1 MIGSND
7 KSGAILKDKELV
19 ELVCRAQDG
28 DREAVAR
35 LSELAAERLLPYIH
49 RLTLN
54 YDVAQDILQEILL
67 HLVKSLS
74 DLKQQESFWSWI
86 FRMAR
91 GKVQHYYRDRG
102 REKDIMMRT
111 FREGWNRCQDSNLT
125 GYDYVLHKEL
135 SEIIV
140 GVVGKLNIN
149 QRTVLALRCYEDMPY
164 SQIAEVMKCK
174 EMAARVLFYRAK
186 RLMRKGLIRRGFSKE
201 HLVLAL
207 GLFGA
212 ITAKSEAVSAT
223 SCVSASMLNVGAL
236 AVFISALSS
245 RAAMA
250 MTSLFTLFGVLAT
263 TKSFLF
269 GLGIALLVIYIMFWV
284 WLANLYSE

>member
-1 MIGSND
+1 MGSND

-19 ELVCRAQDG
+19 ELVCRGQGG
-28 DREAVAR
+28 DREAVAM

-54 YDVAQDILQEILL
+54 YDVAQDILQETLL
-67 HLVKSLS
+67 HLVKSLG
-74 DLKQQESFWSWI
+74 DLKQQGSFWSWI

-125 GYDYVLHKEL
+125 GYDYVLRKEL

-140 GVVGKLNIN
+140 GVVGRLNVN

-164 SQIAEVMKCK
+164 SQIAEVMDCK
-174 EMAARVLFYRAK
+174 EMAARVMFYRAK

-201 HLVLAL
+201 HLMLAL

-223 SCVSASMLNVGAL
+223 SYVSASMLNVGAL

>member
-1 MIGSND
+1 MGSND

-19 ELVCRAQDG
+19 ELVCRGQGG
-28 DREAVAR
+28 DREAVAM

-54 YDVAQDILQEILL
+54 YDVAQDILQETLL
-67 HLVKSLS
+67 HLVKSLG

-91 GKVQHYYRDRG
+91 GKVQHYYRDRS

-125 GYDYVLHKEL
+125 GYDYVLRKEL

-140 GVVGKLNIN
+140 HVVGKLNIN

-201 HLVLAL
+201 HLMLAL

-223 SCVSASMLNVGAL
+223 SCVTASMLNVGAL
-236 AVFISALSS
+236 AILISALSS

-250 MTSLFTLFGVLAT
+250 TTSLFTLFGVLAT

-269 GLGIALLVIYIMFWV
+269 GLGIALLVICIMFWV

>member
-1 MIGSND
+1 MGSND

-19 ELVCRAQDG
+19 ELVCRGQGG
-28 DREAVAR
+28 DREAVAM

-54 YDVAQDILQEILL
+54 YDVAQDILQETLL
-67 HLVKSLS
+67 HLVKSLG

-125 GYDYVLHKEL
+125 GYDYVLRKEL

-140 GVVGKLNIN
+140 GVVGRLNVN

-164 SQIAEVMKCK
+164 SQIAEVMDCK

-201 HLVLAL
+201 HLMLAL

-223 SCVSASMLNVGAL
+223 SCVSASILNVGAL

-263 TKSFLF
+263 MKSVLF

-284 WLANLYSE
+284 WFANLYSE